1 MAHPFADIRENK
13 VERSR
18 VSRIIKDYDGG
29 DGIRKAPR
37 TMSPDGDFARP
48 RRASG
53 GAVKKAGVTVN
64 VITQAPQPPMMP
76 PPGPP
81 PGPPPEA
88 MPPGPPPGMPP
99 GGVAG
104 GPPLGAGGPPPGMPM
119 RARGGAVKSIG
130 MDVGTKVQ
138 HDKAKAVDIKNMNRP
153 KAVTFKSGG
162 RVRSFTA
169 YAGAGSGLGRLQKAH
184 KTKNGSQV

>member
-64 VITQAPQPPMMP
+64 VITQAPQPPRP
-76 PPGPP
+76 ERHIAGALYVSCSGRGGPHFGGPGAELQIVRRALGDVPLV
-81 PGPPPEA
+81 GFF
-88 MPPGPPPGMPP
+88 
-99 GGVAG
+99 AG
-104 GPPLGAGGPPPGMPM
+104 GEI
-119 RARGGAVKSIG
+119 ARHHLYGYTGVLT
-130 MDVGTKVQ
+130 V
-138 HDKAKAVDIKNMNRP
+138 
-153 KAVTFKSGG
+153 
-162 RVRSFTA
+162 FT
-169 YAGAGSGLGRLQKAH
+169 
-184 KTKNGSQV
+184 TDE